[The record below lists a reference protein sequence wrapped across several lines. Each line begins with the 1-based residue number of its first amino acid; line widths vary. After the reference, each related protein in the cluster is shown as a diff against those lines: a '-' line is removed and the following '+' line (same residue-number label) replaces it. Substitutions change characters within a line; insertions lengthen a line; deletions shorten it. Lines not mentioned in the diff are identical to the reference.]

1 MASKKYYAVQIG
13 RIPGIYGTWDECKAQ
28 IDGVSGAK
36 YKSFPSLE
44 EAERYMNETNNC
56 ILDAEDITTT
66 SKDDLNSRAEKAI
79 VALNKDEIIAF
90 VDGSYDATQKKA

>member
-1 MASKKYYAVQIG
+1 MANKKYYAVQIG

-36 YKSFPSLE
+36 YKSFSALE
-44 EAERYMNETNNC
+44 EAERFMSETNNS

-79 VALNKDEIIAF
+79 AGTLGPGPI
-90 VDGSYDATQKKA
+90 KKK